1 MFHDTKETKSFTS
14 MGYFCQ
20 KNMKF
25 QLKNKK
31 ELSFMT
37 LNSDAKF
44 E

>member
-1 MFHDTKETKSFTS
+1 MFHDTKETKNFTS

-20 KNMKF
+20 KYMRF
-25 QLKNKK
+25 QQKNTE

-37 LNSDAKF
+37 KNSHKKF